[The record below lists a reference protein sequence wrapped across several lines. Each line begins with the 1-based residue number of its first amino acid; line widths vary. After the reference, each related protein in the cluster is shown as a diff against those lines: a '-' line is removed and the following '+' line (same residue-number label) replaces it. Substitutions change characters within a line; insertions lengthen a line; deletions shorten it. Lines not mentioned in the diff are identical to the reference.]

1 MNAGALSERDQRV
14 LAKALEA
21 KKINALE
28 ICRAIHGFGSHR
40 PMRFGE
46 LARMLRKSLQPT
58 VRDLTI
64 VRMAIGMAE
73 SGGFIRE
80 AEPTVFDKT
89 DFGGYFLTD
98 AGRHILKTAVTGPK
112 AYSILDEIEAE
123 EMAECA
129 CPNLEEPRGC
139 WRVRCQLGRTCV
151 EPSRGGEA

>member
-1 MNAGALSERDQRV
+1 MNAGYLSERDQRV

-40 PMRFGE
+40 PMRFVE

-58 VRDLTI
+58 LRDLTI

-73 SGGFIRE
+73 YGGFIRE
-80 AEPTVFDKT
+80 AEPTVFDKG

-98 AGRHILKTAVTGPK
+98 AGRHLVMTSVTGK
-112 AYSILDEIEAE
+112 SARALINEIEE
-123 EMAECA
+123 EMAGQA
-129 CPNLEEPRGC
+129 
-139 WRVRCQLGRTCV
+139 
-151 EPSRGGEA
+151 